1 MAKIQQGGKDVL
13 NLGQATDGTR
23 LSKPA
28 FGPTD
33 KAGHAV
39 AALPDLGFLTSHSG
53 IEILGPKQASVVRL
67 EDQYG
72 VVRQTLVVEE
82 LHELTHIPIDVAD
95 HPKVKAEPI
104 FQATVQMVELG
115 IGENFGNRL
124 AVLILGPEGTMWS
137 IGGKIAQERFFLL
150 NRFANEALRLVEKDI
165 GAIALELFFLPVMHV
180 NIIKVIVP
188 PISGNG
194 RDG

>member
-1 MAKIQQGGKDVL
+1 M
-13 NLGQATDGTR
+13 GQATDVAR

-39 AALPDLGFLTSHSG
+39 SALPDLGFLTPHPG

-72 VVRQTLVVEE
+72 VVRQTLVIEE

-95 HPKVKAEPI
+95 HSQIKTKSSLES
-104 FQATVQMVELG
+104 
-115 IGENFGNRL
+115 
-124 AVLILGPEGTMWS
+124 LI
-137 IGGKIAQERFFLL
+137 
-150 NRFANEALRLVEKDI
+150 
-165 GAIALELFFLPVMHV
+165 
-180 NIIKVIVP
+180 
-188 PISGNG
+188 
-194 RDG
+194 